1 MGFARHGARVLAA
14 VALAFACGGAAA
26 TPAIVAAAEDD
37 GELLII
43 GRGFGPS
50 PSVRLGELPLTVRG
64 STDVVIRATLPSAGV
79 EPGSYALTVWR
90 NALPRMPSEPFH
102 VTLGAAG
109 PRGEKGEKGDKGDKG
124 DPGVL
129 GSFDQVAG
137 LPCSFNGVR
146 GRVSISYGDGGE
158 IRLRCEP
165 VFQPILP
172 GAKRD

>member
-1 MGFARHGARVLAA
+1 MRSVRLLLAA
-14 VALAFACGGAAA
+14 LGVAFSSFAAA
-26 TPAIVAAAEDD
+26 TPAILAAAEDD

-64 STDVVIRATLPSAGV
+64 STDVVIRATLPSVGI

-102 VTLGAAG
+102 VTLGAVG
-109 PRGEKGEKGDKGDKG
+109 PRGEKGDKGDKG

-137 LPCSFNGVR
+137 MPCTLNGVR
-146 GRVSISYGDGGE
+146 GRVSVSFVDGGE

-165 VFQPILP
+165 VFQPIAP
-172 GAKRD
+172 AAKRD